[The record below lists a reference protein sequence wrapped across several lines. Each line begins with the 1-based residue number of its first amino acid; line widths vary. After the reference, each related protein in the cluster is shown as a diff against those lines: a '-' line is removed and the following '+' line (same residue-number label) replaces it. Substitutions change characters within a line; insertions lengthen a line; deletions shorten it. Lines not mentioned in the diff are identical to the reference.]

1 MSLGISKTLGLLHH
15 QTDGS
20 SLYQHLCETLN
31 RLQEA
36 EDPYKSFEMLST
48 YVRDVRLPKVK
59 GADLEV
65 PERDPRDP
73 LRAEWAAKAQGLS
86 AASASAQLG
95 DVADFWAQ
103 SRLLRAAGLGFSEE
117 ECYTL
122 ALSIRNL
129 ALKNKAVS
137 ARFWGKILGT
147 GADYYLTELEL
158 PGADKHNR
166 AANSLEELREDY
178 VEPRGVGANQYV
190 YFVCSSPTGE
200 WQQLPN
206 AVPAQIKR
214 SRQFNHLFSGN
225 LDAPVLSHPPFPWT
239 ERELLRAMVARIT
252 HATMLA
258 PDGYYKM
265 GEGPQEGEMV
275 KNPEFTLG
283 GEAAFTPDKWVCCRA
298 YLRQN
303 GRVKYPE
310 DPSEESGMPEEERA
324 RIIKQLEQERE
335 RDTWN
340 PPGAEGMTAPAVLY
354 GVQAVINDEKY
365 SDKEKP
371 WLVVT
376 SDEKYPDGRFKVLGD
391 AATYGY
397 GDNQLPGGPKS
408 YAVTLV
414 ESTQFPGAYTVAQGD
429 SHVNVYLGYGVRKQR
444 AFLPLQEM
452 APGPIMEEPTD
463 LKELIQEP
471 IEEEIAMDEE
481 GEGAEDDE

>member
-65 PERDPRDP
+65 PELDPRDP
-73 LRAEWAAKAQGLS
+73 IRAAWAAKSQGLS
-86 AASASAQLG
+86 AVPATAQLG

-103 SRLLRAAGLGFSEE
+103 SRLLRAAGLGFSDE

-129 ALKNKAVS
+129 AMKNKAVS

-147 GADYYLTELEL
+147 GADYYLTEMEL
-158 PGADKHNR
+158 PGVDKHHR
-166 AANSLEELREDY
+166 SDPLEELRADY

-190 YFVCSSPTGE
+190 YFVASSPTGE

-206 AVPAQIKR
+206 AVPAQIKASR
-214 SRQFNHLFSGN
+214 SFNHLFSGD

-239 ERELLRAMVARIT
+239 ERELLRTMIARIT

-258 PDGYYKM
+258 PVDYYSLQGEEGDQKM
-265 GEGPQEGEMV
+265 MKNPAFAVGEGD
-275 KNPEFTLG
+275 NL
-283 GEAAFTPDKWVCCRA
+283 FTPDKWVYCRA
-298 YLRQN
+298 YLRLN
-303 GRVKYPE
+303 GRVAYPKDVE
-310 DPSEESGMPEEERA
+310 DESVAEEERTRLNA
-324 RIIKQLEQERE
+324 GLEAERE
-335 RDTWN
+335 KDVN
-340 PPGAEGMTAPAVLY
+340 PPGAGAPTEPAVLI
-354 GVQAVINDEKY
+354 GVQAMIEEQVTNGKESPFLVVANDEKF
-365 SDKEKP
+365 
-371 WLVVT
+371 
-376 SDEKYPDGRFKVLGD
+376 PDGRFKVLGD
-391 AATYGY
+391 ASTYNFDPPKGA
-397 GDNQLPGGPKS
+397 KS

-414 ESTQFPGAYTVAQGD
+414 ESTQFPGAYTVASGD
-429 SHVNVYLGYGVRKQR
+429 SHVNVYMGYGLMKQR

-471 IEEEIAMDEE
+471 IEEEIAMEEE
-481 GEGAEDDE
+481 GEGADEDD